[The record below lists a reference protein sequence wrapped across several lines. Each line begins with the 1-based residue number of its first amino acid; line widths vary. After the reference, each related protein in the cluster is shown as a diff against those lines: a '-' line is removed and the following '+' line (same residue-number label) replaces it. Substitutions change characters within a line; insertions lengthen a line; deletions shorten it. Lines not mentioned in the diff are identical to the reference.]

1 VKAAGVDYELRGME
15 KPSDH
20 APIWLELS

>member
-1 VKAAGVDYELRGME
+1 GVDYDLRGLE

>member
-1 VKAAGVDYELRGME
+1 VVIDKDPRRWE

-20 APIWLELS
+20 APVVAEFK